1 MIDKKKSF
9 TVDQL
14 QRKLEQYCVYQDRCH
29 KEIEQKMRDY
39 NLIPEAREL
48 ILLSLMKDN
57 FLNEERFSKSYAR
70 GKFRIKSW
78 GKQRIVRELKFRD
91 ISAYNIKTALKEIDP
106 EDYIATIYRITENRN
121 AVLTEANPYKRKQKL
136 IDFLMRKG
144 FETELIFKTVNLV
157 KPQIIALG
165 YDQIH
170 QEQYITEGCKKIKL
184 DAKVARL
191 QSPIPESSSSKI
203 EKEYG
208 ESIHGI

>member
-1 MIDKKKSF
+1 MIQKKKSF
-9 TVDQL
+9 TVAQI
-14 QRKLEQYCVYQDRCH
+14 QRKIEQYCVYQDRCH

-91 ISAYNIKTALKEIDP
+91 ISVYNIKTALQEIDP
-106 EDYIATIYRITENRN
+106 QEYIATIYRITENRN
-121 AVLTEANPYKRKQKL
+121 EVISEPNQYKRKQKL

-144 FETELIFKTVNLV
+144 FENELIFKTVKDVL
-157 KPQIIALG
+157 
-165 YDQIH
+165 
-170 QEQYITEGCKKIKL
+170 E
-184 DAKVARL
+184 
-191 QSPIPESSSSKI
+191 
-203 EKEYG
+203 
-208 ESIHGI
+208 